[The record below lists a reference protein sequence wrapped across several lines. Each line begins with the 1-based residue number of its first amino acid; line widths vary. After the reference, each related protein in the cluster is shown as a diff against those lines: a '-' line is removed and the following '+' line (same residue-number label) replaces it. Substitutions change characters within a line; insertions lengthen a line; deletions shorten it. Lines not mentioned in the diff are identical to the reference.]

1 MPSKALTTWFD
12 ESLAAFDRME
22 EAHSRT
28 GGTGRGR
35 RYFIDHLNQS
45 YTVLVAS
52 HFQRFCRD
60 LHSESIDVLAQWAH
74 GQSAELELLMR
85 DLARKRSL
93 DGGNA
98 NPGTIGNDFNRFG
111 LLFWNAIDQTHRGV
125 TRHERLEV
133 LNAWRNAIAHQ
144 DFKSVGGHR
153 YVGLREVQAWRG
165 TCTGLA
171 QAFDRL
177 MRTHLRRIIGA
188 WPW

>member
-1 MPSKALTTWFD
+1 MPSTALNTWLS
-12 ESLAAFDRME
+12 ESVAAFDRME
-22 EAHSRT
+22 GAHGSV

-60 LHSESIDVLAQWAH
+60 LHSEGIDVLAQWAH
-74 GQSAELELLMR
+74 GQSAELELLVR

-111 LLFWNAIDQTHRGV
+111 LVFWNEVDQTRHGS
-125 TRHERLEV
+125 TRHHRLDR

-153 YVGLREVQAWRG
+153 YLRLQEVRVWRS

-171 QAFDRL
+171 QAFDRV
-177 MRTHLRRIIGA
+177 MRNHLRRIMST